1 MTKAKSLP
9 YAETPLDSWNTR
21 HFQQYLADEHVKHY
35 GITYVSKMPIKAEAG
50 LIAQYIGTARK
61 TGKCSKAV
69 FKRFIDRCF
78 AAYHP
83 TPQYPG
89 LSFWFMH
96 TWMSGELQKA
106 ELDVK
111 RSEEE
116 RSLVEQTTQEMEELS
131 EWF

>member
-1 MTKAKSLP
+1 MTKKSLS
-9 YAETPLDSWNTR
+9 YAETSLDSWNTR
-21 HFQQYLADEHVKHY
+21 HFQQYLADEHAKHY

-61 TGKCSKAV
+61 QGKCSKAV
-69 FKRFIDRCF
+69 FKRFIDRCYE
-78 AAYHP
+78 AYRP
-83 TPQYPG
+83 TTQYPG

-111 RSEEE
+111 RTE
-116 RSLVEQTTQEMEELS
+116 VETQTTQEMEELS
-131 EWF
+131 GWL

>member
-1 MTKAKSLP
+1 MTKAKS

-50 LIAQYIGTARK
+50 LLGGYIATKRK
-61 TGKCSKAV
+61 PGRYSKAV
-69 FKRFIDRCF
+69 VKRFIDRC
-78 AAYHP
+78 YESYRP

-96 TWMSGELQKA
+96 TYMGGELQKA

-111 RSEEE
+111 KAATE
-116 RSLVEQTTQEMEELS
+116 RKITQEMEGLS
-131 EWF
+131 GWL